1 MFDRITF
8 DPAVMGG
15 RACIRGMRM
24 TVSLVVNL
32 VANGMSTED
41 IVREYPQLEAEDI
54 RQALQYASA
63 LANEEIGFFK
73 SPPREISGRHGR
85 GDHNCASVACSRPR
99 RGASPRRRSN
109 SASRSRYR
117 RQSRPEHRVLLTV
130 ALDFGDILAVAR
142 IEAPSVIIFRLRN
155 QTPAA
160 VNRGYFA

>member
-24 TVSLVVNL
+24 TVSLLVNL

-41 IVREYPQLEAEDI
+41 IVREYPELGAEDI

-73 SPPREISGRHGR
+73 S
-85 GDHNCASVACSRPR
+85 
-99 RGASPRRRSN
+99 
-109 SASRSRYR
+109 
-117 RQSRPEHRVLLTV
+117 
-130 ALDFGDILAVAR
+130 
-142 IEAPSVIIFRLRN
+142 
-155 QTPAA
+155 AA
-160 VNRGYFA
+160 A